1 MERMNSIFYFSHQE
15 VLFARAGI
23 LVSVDDITP
32 SDVVKAMKEVE
43 EYQKRKYG
51 YECVRVVRNKH
62 DPMMVDVYVK
72 RDVPETICD
81 YKSNKLYK
89 RMNLY

>member
-1 MERMNSIFYFSHQE
+1 MEPIFYFSHQE

-23 LVSVDDITP
+23 LVDVDDITP
-32 SDVVKAMKEVE
+32 GDVVKAMKEVE
-43 EYQKRKYG
+43 EYQKKKYG
-51 YECVRVVRNKH
+51 YECVKVVRNRY

-72 RDVPETICD
+72 RYVPKTMCD
-81 YKSNKLYK
+81 YKSNKHYK